1 MQRAVSSNPPTMFLS
16 ISPYSPPVT
25 VIEYGAIAALFNC
38 GITAGVECRRV
49 HISPLFQ
56 IILSVIKLFPGF
68 TGGVMTYATVSDNLP
83 SHQCPS
89 NQSGCN
95 SYATSG

>member
-1 MQRAVSSNPPTMFLS
+1 MQRAISSNPPAMFLS
-16 ISPYSPPVT
+16 VSPYSPPVA
-25 VIEYGAIAALFNC
+25 VVEYGAGAALFNC
-38 GITAGVECRRV
+38 GITAGVRCFV

-56 IILSVIKLFPGF
+56 ITPSFIKLFPGF

-83 SHQCPS
+83 SHQRSS
-89 NQSGCN
+89 NQSGSN